1 MKLLKL
7 QIENFRNYQDHSYSF
22 EADPNI
28 TILVGN
34 NGLGKTNLL
43 EAVYMLSLGR
53 SFRTS
58 SKDDLVQWGKE
69 YFRCKGEVV
78 DDADPDLRELEVFY
92 SSFPA
97 RRRNF
102 RLNGVNTTYPR
113 FLGNLITVLF
123 HPEDLNMLYLSPTLR
138 RDYLDTVLSQTD
150 RDYIVALSNYEKV
163 LKQRNSLLG
172 QIREARFQGQSDSK
186 LLLDLDV
193 WDEELVK
200 FGEVVVAKRKAFVD
214 FIGTAL
220 SKHYKEISG
229 SDDTVRIEYQCNVL
243 GSTPDY
249 YAAAVLE
256 RRQLDLIQAKT
267 TRGPH
272 RDDLFF
278 YINEKRID
286 GIASRGEFRTLLLA
300 IKLAEIDYIKS
311 VKKIFPLLLLDDVFS
326 ELDPDRQKHLLLAI
340 SGCQTIITTT
350 HWEGFGEEL
359 NGVKIVEM

>member
-1 MKLLKL
+1 
-7 QIENFRNYQDHSYSF
+7 
-22 EADPNI
+22 
-28 TILVGN
+28 
-34 NGLGKTNLL
+34 
-43 EAVYMLSLGR
+43 
-53 SFRTS
+53 
-58 SKDDLVQWGKE
+58 
-69 YFRCKGEVV
+69 
-78 DDADPDLRELEVFY
+78 
-92 SSFPA
+92 
-97 RRRNF
+97 
-102 RLNGVNTTYPR
+102 
-113 FLGNLITVLF
+113 
-123 HPEDLNMLYLSPTLR
+123 MLYLSPTLR

-150 RDYIVALSNYEKV
+150 RDYVVALSNYEKV

-172 QIREARFQGQSDSK
+172 QIREARFQGMSDIK

-214 FIGTAL
+214 FINSAL
-220 SKHYKEISG
+220 SHHYKEISG
-229 SDDTVRIEYQCNVL
+229 TDDKVRVEYQCNVL
-243 GSTPDY
+243 GSAPNF

-311 VKKIFPLLLLDDVFS
+311 VKKTFPLLLLDDVFS
-326 ELDPDRQKHLLLAI
+326 ELDPDRQKHLLSAI

-359 NGVKIVEM
+359 SGVKIVEM